1 MECLLGLS
9 LLSSEVCLLVF
20 WLKSLEV
27 CFRPRLDSRSTF
39 VFVVLDPGL
48 VGIAIL
54 IDPFVVRMTVIGL
67 FCLGDF
73 SMGSLILVG
82 TSFLAGSSF
91 LSLMGSYPV
100 FGAGL
105 NPPSFLLPSWAP
117 LWWS

>member
-1 MECLLGLS
+1 MEFLLGLS

-20 WLKSLEV
+20 CLKSLGV

-39 VFVVLDPGL
+39 VFVVLDPDL

-82 TSFLAGSSF
+82 ISFLAGSSF
-91 LSLMGSYPV
+91 LSLMES
-100 FGAGL
+100 
-105 NPPSFLLPSWAP
+105 
-117 LWWS
+117 